1 MTIKDRAQKEYV
13 ILTLSYKKVLCEICN
28 TLNGRD
34 IEDLDNNELADIEL
48 LKNDLNEIASN
59 RRLIEQLVEMSESD
73 IIYIDEHILTTK
85 FIKIANYI
93 DDVFDTLD

>member
-34 IEDLDNNELADIEL
+34 IEDLNNNELADIEL